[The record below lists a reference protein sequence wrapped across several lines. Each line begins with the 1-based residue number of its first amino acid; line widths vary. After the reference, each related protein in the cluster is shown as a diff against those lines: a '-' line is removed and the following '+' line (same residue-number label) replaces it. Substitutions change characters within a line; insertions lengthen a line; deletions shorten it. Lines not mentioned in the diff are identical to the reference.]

1 MLDQL
6 LDAPWNVWLGAVLF
20 ATMIVMLDAWSRAAG
35 LDGNG
40 RWDEYDNS
48 RFDDRDGA

>member
-1 MLDQL
+1 MQAL
-6 LDAPWNVWLGAVLF
+6 LDAPWNVWTAAVLF
-20 ATMIVMLDAWSRAAG
+20 ATMILMLDRWARAAG

-48 RFDDRDGA
+48 QFERHDE